1 MVRSRFNWRAL
12 FAFIHDG
19 LTVPVAWYLAF
30 LFRFNLDIP
39 SDYAQ
44 SLARALPLI
53 TLTALLIFW
62 RARLYRGLWRYA
74 SLPDMQRIL
83 AAVLIVALAAPVVV
97 LLFQVTP
104 QPPRS
109 TLLLAPILLF
119 GIMCGAASRIEPLRS
134 AACTGLLI

>member
-1 MVRSRFNWRAL
+1 MR
-12 FAFIHDG
+12 
-19 LTVPVAWYLAF
+19 
-30 LFRFNLDIP
+30 
-39 SDYAQ
+39 

-62 RARLYRGLWRYA
+62 RAGLYRGLWRYA

-104 QPPRS
+104 QLPRS

-119 GIMCGAASRIEPLRS
+119 GIMCGSRIAYRALKERS
-134 AACTGLLI
+134 LYRLTHLKGIRYSSWEAGDIGTSGQGPVNEVWIGVWSEF